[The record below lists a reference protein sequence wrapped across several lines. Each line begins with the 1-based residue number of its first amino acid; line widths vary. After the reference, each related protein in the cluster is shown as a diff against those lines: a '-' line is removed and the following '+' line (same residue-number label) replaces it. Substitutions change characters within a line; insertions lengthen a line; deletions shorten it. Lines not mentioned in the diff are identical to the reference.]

1 MADGLPSTHRR
12 SVESHNAARPLPLRE
27 NDPPSGSPGEC
38 RSGRDRIGRRP
49 RRAAR
54 RGRGERLDSRG
65 AARPY
70 LRRSLYSGRVG
81 ERFTVGGFVLTLT
94 AVTDVLGAQTDPSLK
109 GHEDAFTLEFEGRAD
124 ALPDDVYEVA
134 HAQIG
139 PFPLFLGPAGAVR
152 GLAQTYCATVDR
164 TVRIGDV
171 PGEPDAAAPVASAMG
186 DADAPPSPR
195 DEAII
200 AERVAAAQTPR
211 VLRRKAARR
220 THTRIRRAQANRV
233 RFKRKQRL
241 ERKRLARV
249 RGGWLSRHGR

>member
-1 MADGLPSTHRR
+1 MPSAPYPCAKMTRRQALLASAAAGVTASAVAPGGLLGAGVASAST
-12 SVESHNAARPLPLRE
+12 AAGRPAL
-27 NDPPSGSPGEC
+27 
-38 RSGRDRIGRRP
+38 
-49 RRAAR
+49 
-54 RGRGERLDSRG
+54 
-65 AARPY
+65 Y

-94 AVTDVLGAQTDPSLK
+94 AVTDVLGAQTNPSLK

-171 PGEPDAAAPVASAMG
+171 PGEPDAAATVASAMG

>member
-1 MADGLPSTHRR
+1 MTRR
-12 SVESHNAARPLPLRE
+12 QALLA
-27 NDPPSGSPGEC
+27 
-38 RSGRDRIGRRP
+38 
-49 RRAAR
+49 
-54 RGRGERLDSRG
+54 G
-65 AARPY
+65 AAAGVTASTVTPGGLVGAGVASASTAAGRPSLY
-70 LRRSLYSGRVG
+70 LRRSLYAGRVG
-81 ERFTVGGFVLTLT
+81 ERFTAGGHVLTLT
-94 AVTDVLGAQTDPSLK
+94 AVTDVLGALSDHSLK

-134 HAQIG
+134 HGQIG

-171 PGEPDAAAPVASAMG
+171 PGAPDQAAPVVKS

-200 AERVAAAQTPR
+200 VERVVAAQTPR

-220 THTRIRRAQANRV
+220 THTKIRRAQANRV